1 MLLNWKTAESL
12 VQPLR
17 VDKILS
23 EQGIYYRK
31 DIKAVEIED
40 GLKYVYKEVFLSN
53 DFRFDI
59 EDTEEYIAAIQD
71 KIDEINGQLH
81 ITKLDFYNAFCK
93 PAGIS
98 YPVLIAKISEVGM
111 QAEWELCNHI
121 YYGVIKPFLQELP
134 LGKTEEE
141 IIEIFETLCKEY
153 KEEL

>member
-1 MLLNWKTAESL
+1 MILNWKTAESL
-12 VQPLR
+12 VQPLK
-17 VDKILS
+17 VDTTLS

-31 DIKAVEIED
+31 DIEAVEIED

-59 EDTEEYIAAIQD
+59 EDPEEYIAAIQE
-71 KIDEINGQLH
+71 KIDEINSQLH

-98 YPVLIAKISEVGM
+98 YSALMAKIIEVDM

-121 YYGVIKPFLQELP
+121 YYGVIKPFLQALP

-141 IIEIFETLCKEY
+141 IIQIFETLCKE
-153 KEEL
+153 

>member
-1 MLLNWKTAESL
+1 MLLKWKTVESL

-17 VDKILS
+17 VDTTLS

-40 GLKYVYKEVFLSN
+40 GLKYTYKEVFLSN
-53 DFRFDI
+53 EFRFDI
-59 EDTEEYIAAIQD
+59 EDPEEYVAAIQE

-98 YPVLIAKISEVGM
+98 YPALMAKISEVGM
-111 QAEWELCNHI
+111 EAEWELCNHI
-121 YYGVIKPFLQELP
+121 YYGVIKPFFQELP

-141 IIEIFETLCKEY
+141 IIQIFETLCKE
-153 KEEL
+153 